1 MFVKLAKMYGTYND
15 QGVSIRKQLA
25 ALSMRTLGGPTELQL
40 ELDDLSQLY
49 EDTCGH
55 ALPEGQETPPNG
67 APWRHSEVNGQRT
80 LEVYRDGWG
89 VAHYAAWD
97 NDVATLEAVDGATLA
112 ARDAHGQAA
121 VHVAAMA
128 GHVAALEMLAPAPR
142 ARFEGE
148 RGFASPAWLAAL
160 GNHAAVVEELAK
172 FVDLKDV
179 AHPQNGWSPLHVAVE
194 KGHLEVLEALASAGQ
209 DLNRRTHDS
218 YAPIHRAAYLG
229 RADVAG
235 VLADY
240 GADLTRDARR
250 RVGLRAAQYGHAGVI
265 EVLASYGA
273 DVDAAKRDAA
283 TPASVAAQNGHG
295 VRRRLGGRAADL
307 DRPRTTPTRRSTSRP
322 TTATPT
328 SSRCSRGAARTSTRG
343 TRRATPPHAA
353 AAGHGA
359 VLRALKA
366 AGADLGRRNAK
377 GLTPAF
383 MAAQYGMADAL
394 GHVDTLAIFTEART
408 KKLENRTS
416 APDDVGEED
425 EAGAELQR
433 ALDAANSEPGV
444 GVEIDASASRDA
456 AEARA
461 KDAEASRAAAA
472 AVART
477 REAKAKER
485 EAKLA
490 GDLRD
495 LRKRRDRDARAKDV
509 DQLLGLDVS
518 RLHVS
523 VLTKLTQKIPAL
535 LHKVTREHLRREMAA
550 ANPAATS
557 PRAHAEPDQ
566 ASECIVCLEA
576 SREVAFGCGHLCV
589 CDGCSTVVGEC
600 PICRA
605 PITERRR
612 ILSS

>member
-1 MFVKLAKMYGTYND
+1 M
-15 QGVSIRKQLA
+15 
-25 ALSMRTLGGPTELQL
+25 
-40 ELDDLSQLY
+40 
-49 EDTCGH
+49 
-55 ALPEGQETPPNG
+55 PP
-67 APWRHSEVNGQRT
+67 
-80 LEVYRDGWG
+80 
-89 VAHYAAWD
+89 
-97 NDVATLEAVDGATLA
+97 
-112 ARDAHGQAA
+112 
-121 VHVAAMA
+121 
-128 GHVAALEMLAPAPR
+128 
-142 ARFEGE
+142 RFEGE

-240 GADLTRDARR
+240 GADLDASTRDGASA
-250 RVGLRAAQYGHAGVI
+250 VFVAAQYGHAGVI

-283 TPASVAAQNGHG
+283 TPASVAAQNGHAAC
-295 VRRRLGGRAADL
+295 VDVLADAAADL
-307 DRPRTTPTRRSTSRP
+307 DRPKDDSYAPLHLAAYYGHADVVEVLAR
-322 TTATPT
+322 
-328 SSRCSRGAARTSTRG
+328 RGADVDARNPEG
-343 TRRATPPHAA
+343 YAA
-353 AAGHGA
+353 AHVAAQRGHGA

-394 GHVDTLAIFTEART
+394 VELARAGADLDAADDSGWTPEMVSIHQGHVDTLAIFTEART

-425 EAGAELQR
+425 EAGCGGWTWKTRLGWVALSVAASLSTVLVADAAEGKRRRAPPDDGRSAELQR
-433 ALDAANSEPGV
+433 ALDAANSELREL
-444 GVEIDASASRDA
+444 GVEIDAERIARDA

-612 ILSS
+612 IFSS

>member
-55 ALPEGQETPPNG
+55 ALPEGQV
-67 APWRHSEVNGQRT
+67 RQYF
-80 LEVYRDGWG
+80 LDGMDPRG
-89 VAHYAAWD
+89 GRSHPDLTAAHDIYVGPTRW
-97 NDVATLEAVDGATLA
+97 
-112 ARDAHGQAA
+112 
-121 VHVAAMA
+121 
-128 GHVAALEMLAPAPR
+128 
-142 ARFEGE
+142 FEGE

-240 GADLTRDARR
+240 GADLGRVDARR
-250 RVGLRAAQYGHAGVI
+250 RVR
-265 EVLASYGA
+265 E
-273 DVDAAKRDAA
+273 R
-283 TPASVAAQNGHG
+283 PRG
-295 VRRRLGGRAADL
+295 VRRRLGGRGRGSGPPKDDSYAPLHLAAYYGHADVVEVL
-307 DRPRTTPTRRSTSRP
+307 AR
-322 TTATPT
+322 
-328 SSRCSRGAARTSTRG
+328 RGADVDARNPEGS
-343 TRRATPPHAA
+343 RRTPPPRS
-353 AAGHGA
+353 GHGA

-394 GHVDTLAIFTEART
+394 VELARSGADLDAADDSGWTPEMVSIHQGHVDTLAIFTEART

-425 EAGAELQR
+425 EAGCGGWTWKTRLGWVALSVAASLSTVLVADAAEGKRRRAPPDDGRSAELQR
-433 ALDAANSEPGV
+433 ALDAANSELREL
-444 GVEIDASASRDA
+444 GVEIDAERIARDA

-495 LRKRRDRDARAKDV
+495 LRKRRDR
-509 DQLLGLDVS
+509 
-518 RLHVS
+518 
-523 VLTKLTQKIPAL
+523 
-535 LHKVTREHLRREMAA
+535 RREGRGPAPRPRRVAA
-550 ANPAATS
+550 
-557 PRAHAEPDQ
+557 PRP
-566 ASECIVCLEA
+566 C
-576 SREVAFGCGHLCV
+576 
-589 CDGCSTVVGEC
+589 
-600 PICRA
+600 
-605 PITERRR
+605 
-612 ILSS
+612 